1 VEPMDLQ
8 EILREFRSGLER
20 LYGPRL
26 ANVVLFGSRARHEA
40 RPDSDI
46 DLLVVLRGD
55 VDPHVELHRVSP
67 YKSALCLKHDVVI
80 SCVYISEEDFGS
92 EQSPL
97 LLNVRRE
104 GVPV

>member
-1 VEPMDLQ
+1 MAPREL
-8 EILREFRSGLER
+8 EGILREFRSGLER

-26 ANVVLFGSRARHEA
+26 ANVVLFGSRARGEA

-46 DLLVVLRGD
+46 DLLVVLQGPLN
-55 VDPHVELHRVSP
+55 PHEEICRISTFQA
-67 YKSALCLKHDVVI
+67 ALCLEHDVVI
-80 SCVYISEEDFGS
+80 SCVFFSEEDFSS

>member
-26 ANVVLFGSRARHEA
+26 TNVILFGSRARHQE

-46 DLLVVLRGD
+46 DLLVVLRGA
-55 VDPHVELHRVSP
+55 VDPHEEICRISTFQA
-67 YKSALCLKHDVVI
+67 ALCLEHEVVI
-80 SCVYISEEDFGS
+80 SCVFVSEEDFDT
-92 EQSPL
+92 EESPL